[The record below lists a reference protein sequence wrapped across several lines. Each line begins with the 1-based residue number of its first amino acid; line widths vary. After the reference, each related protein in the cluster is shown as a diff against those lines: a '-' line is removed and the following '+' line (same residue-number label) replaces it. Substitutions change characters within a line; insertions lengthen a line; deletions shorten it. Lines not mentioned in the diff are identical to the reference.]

1 MLSAGPENSA
11 IGDLEP
17 KLPITPFFRA
27 LQSGKPQR
35 YDCFRFAD
43 NSGTEYLTVSYDEC
57 YIGNGRE
64 PCRAGGLAPVASLFL
79 ISDATRLRESFGGGE
94 MQRIF
99 ERMHIH
105 VPLRDS
111 LITLVAVLLGTSS
124 LWALPEK
131 GTPAP
136 PLDTLK
142 LLQAPLGER
151 AEWASLKGKVVVLEF
166 WATWCSPCVASLP
179 HFNQLVESLDPA
191 KFQFISIDDEDLN
204 AVQTFLT
211 RKKMSGWVGV
221 DVSSGVFALYG
232 VESRPTTIIVD
243 GNGKIVAVTE
253 IDSVSAADLQAVAE
267 GQNVAFKPTMEIT
280 EASVPSSPD
289 AERSLF
295 AVSVSKASPDAKT
308 AIAKHPPTGT
318 DLLGEDADSLVTD
331 VFNVFGNHR
340 YVLKDPLPEGR
351 YDLRVNSVDVPQ
363 TVTDS
368 VLQQAVLA
376 ALHLQIQSKT
386 LTRPAYILRAT
397 DASKKLLSPSASAH
411 AVKRGSW
418 HGKFLLM
425 NGTMDDLAYV
435 LATGLENPV
444 LNETDIHGT
453 YDVRF
458 QVAGGDV
465 DSLNAVL
472 KETLG
477 LELVPGNQ
485 EMSITVLEVS
495 NLEKSKPSPST
506 KTQVVKH

>member
-1 MLSAGPENSA
+1 
-11 IGDLEP
+11 
-17 KLPITPFFRA
+17 
-27 LQSGKPQR
+27 
-35 YDCFRFAD
+35 
-43 NSGTEYLTVSYDEC
+43 
-57 YIGNGRE
+57 
-64 PCRAGGLAPVASLFL
+64 
-79 ISDATRLRESFGGGE
+79 

-99 ERMHIH
+99 DRMHIRIA
-105 VPLRDS
+105 LRGS
-111 LITLVAVLLGTSS
+111 LITLLALLLGTPS
-124 LWALPEK
+124 LWAHPEK

-136 PLDTLK
+136 PLDSLK
-142 LLQAPLGER
+142 LLQAPLGAR
-151 AEWASLKGKVVVLEF
+151 ADWASLKGKVVVLEF

-179 HFNQLVESLDPA
+179 HLNQLVESLDPA
-191 KFQFISIDDEDLN
+191 KFQFISIDDEDLK

-211 RKKMSGWVGV
+211 KKKMSGWVGV
-221 DVSSGVFALYG
+221 DASGGVFGLYG

-253 IDSVSAADLQAVAE
+253 IDSVNAADLRAVAE
-267 GQNVAFKPTMEIT
+267 GKNVAFKPVLEIT

-289 AERSLF
+289 ADRSLF

-318 DLLGEDADSLVTD
+318 DLLGEDADSLMTD
-331 VFNVFGNHR
+331 VFNVFGNR

-351 YDLRVNSVDVPQ
+351 YDVRVNSVDVPQ
-363 TVTDS
+363 TVIDS
-368 VLQQAVLA
+368 VVQQEVLG

-386 LTRPAYILRAT
+386 LTTPAYILRAT
-397 DASKKLLSPSASAH
+397 DASKKLLSPSASTH
-411 AVKRGSW
+411 AVKRGYW
-418 HGKFLLM
+418 HGNFLLM

-444 LNETDIHGT
+444 LNETGIDGT
-453 YDVRF
+453 YDARF
-458 QVAGGDV
+458 KAAGGDI

-495 NLEKSKPSPST
+495 EQEKSKPSPST
-506 KTQVVKH
+506 KTQEVKH

>member
-1 MLSAGPENSA
+1 
-11 IGDLEP
+11 
-17 KLPITPFFRA
+17 
-27 LQSGKPQR
+27 
-35 YDCFRFAD
+35 
-43 NSGTEYLTVSYDEC
+43 
-57 YIGNGRE
+57 
-64 PCRAGGLAPVASLFL
+64 
-79 ISDATRLRESFGGGE
+79 

-99 ERMHIH
+99 ERMHIR
-105 VPLRDS
+105 VALRDS
-111 LITLVAVLLGTSS
+111 LITLVAVLLGTAS

-142 LLQAPLGER
+142 LLQAPFGER
-151 AEWASLKGKVVVLEF
+151 ADWASLKGKVVVLEF

-191 KFQFISIDDEDLN
+191 KFQFISIDDEDLK

-211 RKKMSGWVGV
+211 KKKMSGWVGV
-221 DVSSGVFALYG
+221 DASGGVFGLYG

-267 GQNVAFKPTMEIT
+267 GKNVAFKPTMEIT

-295 AVSVSKASPDAKT
+295 AVSVSKASPDAKMVL
-308 AIAKHPPTGT
+308 AKHPPTGW
-318 DLLGEDADSLVTD
+318 DLLGESADGLMTD
-331 VFNVFGNHR
+331 VFNVFGNR

-351 YDLRVNSVDVPQ
+351 YDVRVNSGDAPQ
-363 TVTDS
+363 AVIDS
-368 VLQQAVLA
+368 VVQQAVLA

-386 LTRPAYILRAT
+386 LTGPAYILRAT
-397 DASKKLLSPSASAH
+397 DANKKLLSPSASTH
-411 AVKRGSW
+411 AVKRGYW
-418 HGKFLLM
+418 HGNFLLM

-444 LNETDIHGT
+444 LNETGIDGT
-453 YDVRF
+453 YDARF
-458 QVAGGDV
+458 KVAGGDV
-465 DSLNAVL
+465 DILNAIL

-495 NLEKSKPSPST
+495 KQEKSKPSPST
-506 KTQVVKH
+506 KTQEVKH